1 MNKSKIINGFI
12 IGTFVSL
19 YILVSVVSTIHVI
32 DFFEL
37 SNPYWLAVTLAIGF
51 ELGAAASLAALITL
65 DKMNKSLVWALFIT
79 ITAMQMQGNM
89 YYAFISLEE
98 YTGWVEL
105 FNLVEWEPLAQ
116 KRLLAAVSGAIL
128 PLVALGFIKSLVDYI
143 KPESEVGE
151 LSTTNLEEAT
161 KDIND
166 SEKKTNIVSDDT
178 QIAYPEEIP
187 FSEEELNNMATFTK
201 KDVETMVEANDNP
214 KEPND
219 ALIEASKEYDAF
231 GQEMN
236 DSIVKRVET
245 PHLPKEDGL
254 INNLDSSSVVV
265 SKKNYKNHRSY
276 WTSAE
281 TRIDDNKL

>member
-161 KDIND
+161 EDIND
-166 SEKKTNIVSDDT
+166 SEKKTDIASDH
-178 QIAYPEEIP
+178 A
-187 FSEEELNNMATFTK
+187 F
-201 KDVETMVEANDNP
+201 VEAIIESDNYQ
-214 KEPND
+214 EPSD
-219 ALIEASKEYDAF
+219 ALKKAAGEMAKELKDW
-231 GQEMN
+231 
-236 DSIVKRVET
+236 DSTIG
-245 PHLPKEDGL
+245 DGL
-254 INNLDSSSVVV
+254 DELENDFRPAKHEPVKKVGLTQQVKEARVV
-265 SKKNYKNHRSY
+265 SPIKRTRTTQPDNGLTGLVQR
-276 WTSAE
+276 TSKTQPGE
-281 TRIDDNKL
+281 N

>member
-166 SEKKTNIVSDDT
+166 SEKKTDIASDH
-178 QIAYPEEIP
+178 A
-187 FSEEELNNMATFTK
+187 F
-201 KDVETMVEANDNP
+201 VEAIIESDNYQ
-214 KEPND
+214 EPSD
-219 ALIEASKEYDAF
+219 ALKKAAGEMAKELKDW
-231 GQEMN
+231 
-236 DSIVKRVET
+236 DSTIG
-245 PHLPKEDGL
+245 DGL
-254 INNLDSSSVVV
+254 DELENEFRPAKNEPVKKVGLTQQVKEARVVKPANITRSTQPDNGLSALV
-265 SKKNYKNHRSY
+265 QRTSKTQPGEN
-276 WTSAE
+276 
-281 TRIDDNKL
+281 